1 MLCPGHSDRQEDCIT
16 FCFCRFM
23 ADKKRM
29 NVALTRAKSALYIVA
44 HMDSLKVRHTS
55 FLTILK

>member
-1 MLCPGHSDRQEDCIT
+1 
-16 FCFCRFM
+16 M

-55 FLTILK
+55 FLTILKWNGQLFLIQDC